1 MFTFFLTQFRKG
13 HFMFNHRRSKQENIC
28 HLVLNLGLVGT
39 EEVQSRGLEN
49 LDVELVGQV
58 QVVQAVHRSHLQVKQ
73 NAN

>member
-1 MFTFFLTQFRKG
+1 
-13 HFMFNHRRSKQENIC
+13 MFNQGRSEQEESC

-39 EEVQSRGLEN
+39 EEVQSRSLEN

-58 QVVQAVHRSHLQVKQ
+58 QVVQAVHRSHLQKKQ